1 MARESY
7 IFYASFYE
15 AMKYL
20 PDTDYVAVSK
30 AINEYA
36 LYGNEIELSGIAT
49 AFFQLIKPQLDANNR
64 RRDAGLKGGAPRGNS
79 NAVKQPKTDL
89 QTTETTETKQP
100 ELNFETTETADKNN
114 QKQPNYNVNVNDN
127 VNENVNDNVFGGNS
141 DFAAADAATQPSE
154 DNSSST
160 PIEESASPKKE
171 KGCAEKE
178 ERPTATL
185 TIEDRKQQFR
195 QKVSQIAQDQNY
207 PAAIVED
214 FCRYWLE
221 MNEGGK
227 KMRFETENIFN
238 HKMRLVTWI
247 NNEKKWE
254 AQRRTA
260 RPTAAETAA
269 ASNSVDDIWNNR

>member
-1 MARESY
+1 MVIRESY

-36 LYGNEIELSGIAT
+36 LYGNEIELSGIGQ

-64 RRDAGLKGGAPRGNS
+64 RRDAGLKGGAPRGNN
-79 NAVKQPKTDL
+79 NATKQPKANF
-89 QTTETTETKQP
+89 ETTETAETKQP
-100 ELNFETTETADKNN
+100 KLNFETTETEQKNN
-114 QKQPNYNVNVNDN
+114 LNQPNYNVNDNYNENDN
-127 VNENVNDNVFGGNS
+127 VNGLGGDF
-141 DFAAADAATQPSE
+141 DFAAADAATQTE
-154 DNSSST
+154 DGVST
-160 PIEESASPKKE
+160 DSIENSASPKEE
-171 KGCAEKE
+171 KGCGEKE
-178 ERPTATL
+178 ARETV
-185 TIEDRKQQFR
+185 EDRILKFQQT
-195 QKVSQIAQDQNY
+195 VNHIAQINGY
-207 PAAIVED
+207 PANYVED

-227 KMRFETENIFN
+227 KMRFETEKIFN
-238 HKMRLVTWI
+238 HKSRLVTWI

-254 AQRRTA
+254 AQRKPA
-260 RPTAAETAA
+260 SRPTTTAQSPS

>member
-20 PDTDYVAVSK
+20 PDADYVAVSK

-49 AFFQLIKPQLDANNR
+49 AFFQLIKPQIDANNR

-79 NAVKQPKTDL
+79 NAAKQPKADL

-114 QKQPNYNVNVNDN
+114 QKQPNYNVNDNDN

-154 DNSSST
+154 NNSSST
-160 PIEESASPKKE
+160 PIEESASPNRKE

-178 ERPTATL
+178 KKS
-185 TIEDRKQQFR
+185 IDDRAADFCQE
-195 QKVSQIAQDQNY
+195 VMQNY
-207 PAAIVED
+207 GLQYPQQMIDE
-214 FCRYWLE
+214 FCSYWTE
-221 MNEGGK
+221 HNESGVK
-227 KMRFETENIFN
+227 LRFEAEKFFNI
-238 HKMRLVTWI
+238 KRRLAYWASR
-247 NNEKKWE
+247 EKQSFKP
-254 AQRRTA
+254 AS
-260 RPTAAETAA
+260 RPTAAQSPA
-269 ASNSVDDIWNNR
+269 ASNSVDEFWKTHDY